1 MSGKK
6 RILMVDDD
14 REFVAA
20 TRMLLET
27 NGFEFCSA
35 NDGASGIEA
44 AKTCKPDLIIL
55 DVMMTTETEGIDVSC
70 TLRQTPGMAKTP
82 VIMLTS
88 IRRALNLPFA
98 FEPDPEMLP
107 VTSVLEKPVASPRL
121 LEEIR
126 KLLGA

>member
-27 NGFEFCSA
+27 NGFEFSSA

-44 AKTCKPDLIIL
+44 ARRVKPDLIIL
-55 DVMMTTETEGIDVSC
+55 DVMMTTETEGIDVSRK
-70 TLRQTPGMAKTP
+70 LRETPEMKKTP

-88 IRRALNLPFA
+88 IRRAMNLPFA
-98 FEPDPEMLP
+98 FEPDPDLLP
-107 VTSVLEKPVASPRL
+107 VTAVLEKPVASARL
-121 LEEIR
+121 LEEIH